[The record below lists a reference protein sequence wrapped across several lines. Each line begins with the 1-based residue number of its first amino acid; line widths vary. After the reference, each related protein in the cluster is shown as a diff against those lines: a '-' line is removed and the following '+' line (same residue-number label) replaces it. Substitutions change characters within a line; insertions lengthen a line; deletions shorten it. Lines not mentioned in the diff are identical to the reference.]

1 MNIKQKFTKDTLSMK
16 ASLIRE
22 LVAKTKGIPGL
33 ISLAGGF
40 PSPDTFPI
48 DDISSL
54 FDKTILEDGRDIFQ
68 YGASNGDTKLI
79 DQIKKF
85 EGIEDYNDEEIL
97 ITSGSTNGIYLFSKC
112 LVAPGESIICESPSF
127 LGSLVTFEAADS
139 NLIGIELDEEGIRAD
154 LLEEKII
161 RVQKKGIDI
170 KFMYLIPE
178 FQNPTGITMS
188 LQRRYAIIELAIK
201 YDIPILEDNPYGALR
216 YTGEAIPDM
225 YKIARNEFNNNQ
237 IVTCVKSFSKI
248 LGPGLRLAY
257 LIGHKDVIDYMGKW
271 QQKITISADCVTQ
284 RVVANFIK
292 DGLMDKQ
299 IEKLVEFY
307 SPLRETMLS
316 AMERYMPKEIVWT
329 KPEGGMF
336 VWIDLPEN
344 IDGDKIFELAT
355 KEKVAFIPGS
365 KFYPTGTEKQNTM
378 RLNFSYPTKKQIE
391 IGVERIGNLLKKV
404 IENS

>member
-1 MNIKQKFTKDTLSMK
+1 MNIKQKFTKTTLSMK

-48 DDISSL
+48 DTISEM
-54 FDKTILEDGRDIFQ
+54 FDQTIKAEGRDILQ
-68 YGASNGDTKLI
+68 YGASNGDTKLVE
-79 DQIKKF
+79 QIKVF
-85 EGIEDYNDEEIL
+85 EGIENYSNDEIL
-97 ITSGSTNGIYLFSKC
+97 VTSGSTNGIYLFSNC
-112 LVAPGESIICESPSF
+112 LIEPGDAIICEAPSF
-127 LGSLVTFEAADS
+127 LGSLVTFEAAAS
-139 NLIGIELDEEGIRAD
+139 NLIGVELDDEGMRAD
-154 LLEEKII
+154 ILEEKII
-161 RVQKKGIDI
+161 DAQKKGINI

-188 LQRRYAIIELAIK
+188 LERRYEIIKLAIK

-216 YTGEAIPDM
+216 YIGSKLPDM
-225 YKIARNEFNNNQ
+225 YQIARNEFGNDQ
-237 IVTCVKSFSKI
+237 LVTCVKSFSKI

-257 LIGHKDVIDYMGKW
+257 MIGHKDVIDYMGKW

-284 RVVANFIK
+284 RVVANMIK
-292 DGLMDKQ
+292 SGDIDKQ
-299 IEKLVEFY
+299 ITKIVSFY
-307 SPLRETMLS
+307 SPLRVAMLD
-316 AMERYMPKEIVWT
+316 AMDKYMPKSLKWT

-344 IDGDKIFELAT
+344 IDGDDIFELAA

-365 KFYPTGTEKQNTM
+365 KFYPTGSEKQNTM
-378 RLNFSYPTKKQIE
+378 RLNFSYPTVEQINE
-391 IGVERIGNLLKKV
+391 GVKRIGNLLTK
-404 IENS
+404 IIG